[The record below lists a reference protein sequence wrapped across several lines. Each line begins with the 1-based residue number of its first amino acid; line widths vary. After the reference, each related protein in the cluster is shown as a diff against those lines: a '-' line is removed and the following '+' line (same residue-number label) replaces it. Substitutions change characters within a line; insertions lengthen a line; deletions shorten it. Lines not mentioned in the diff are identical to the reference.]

1 MCWIQFVYN
10 LKVYNHIIVKL
21 TVHQSLVKASKALA
35 PQTELH
41 EHPLGVVVSGSAFSS
56 DLVNFSK
63 GQP

>member
-1 MCWIQFVYN
+1 MTPATAITF
-10 LKVYNHIIVKL
+10 KL
-21 TVHQSLVKASKALA
+21 TVHQSFVKASKALA